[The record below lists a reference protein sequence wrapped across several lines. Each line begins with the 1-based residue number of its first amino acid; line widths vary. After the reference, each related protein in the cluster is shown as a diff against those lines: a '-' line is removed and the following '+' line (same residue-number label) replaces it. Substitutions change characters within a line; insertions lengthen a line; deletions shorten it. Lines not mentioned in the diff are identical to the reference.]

1 MEVSVMKKVVCILVL
16 LLFLAVGL
24 AFAGEAGNAPS
35 MAPKQQAQQGI
46 MTNAIPHMQQ
56 QQGIPDEPKDL
67 HAAASSS
74 TQIDLDWSYEAS
86 TEDGFVIERK
96 TGSNGVY
103 EVIYAN
109 DRTNLSYEDTQV
121 EPNKTYFYRVRA
133 FNRDGYTEPCKE
145 VKATTPF

>member
-1 MEVSVMKKVVCILVL
+1 MKRIFYIVSF
-16 LLFLAVGL
+16 LLFFAITL

-35 MAPKQQAQQGI
+35 VAPKQQVQQGV
-46 MTNAIPHMQQ
+46 MTNAIPQAQQ
-56 QQGIPDEPKDL
+56 QQGLPDEPKDL
-67 HAAASSS
+67 HATASSS
-74 TQIDLDWSYEAS
+74 TQIDLDWSYETS
-86 TEDGFVIERK
+86 KEDGFVIERK

-103 EVIYAN
+103 EVVYAN

-145 VKATTPF
+145 VKATTPY

>member
-1 MEVSVMKKVVCILVL
+1 MKKIICVISF
-16 LLFLAVGL
+16 LLFFAITS

-35 MAPKQQAQQGI
+35 VAPKQQAQQGV
-46 MTNAIPHMQQ
+46 MTNAIPQMQQ

-67 HAAASSS
+67 HATASSS
-74 TQIDLDWSYEAS
+74 TQIDLDWSYGKS

-109 DRTNLSYEDTQV
+109 DRTNLNYEDTQV
-121 EPNKTYFYRVRA
+121 DPNKTYFYRVRA
-133 FNRDGYTEPCKE
+133 FNCDGYTEPCKE
-145 VKATTPF
+145 VKATTPY